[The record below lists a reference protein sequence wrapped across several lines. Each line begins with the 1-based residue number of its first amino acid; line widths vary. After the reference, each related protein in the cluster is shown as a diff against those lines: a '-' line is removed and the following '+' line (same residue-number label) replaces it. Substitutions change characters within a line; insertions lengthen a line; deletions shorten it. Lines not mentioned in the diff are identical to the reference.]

1 MKISILGYVGSGKT
15 YISNYISEMKSVHV
29 LHLDVVKFDKEWKA
43 IDDSLVLPIVSEF
56 MSKDDW
62 IIDGYYKTL
71 LLEERLEKA
80 DMIILML
87 LPRLLCFARAF
98 KRRKSRKKEGY
109 KNDFNWWFVKFA
121 LFGCR
126 SKERQRTYAEIV
138 ERYKDKTVVLKTRKQ
153 VANFMET
160 IK

>member
-1 MKISILGYVGSGKT
+1 MKIAILGYVGSGKT
-15 YISNYISEMKSVHV
+15 YISNYISDKEKVPV
-29 LHLDVVKFDKEWKA
+29 LHLDAVKFDKKWKP
-43 IDDSLVLPIVSEF
+43 IDDSLVLPIVAEF

-71 LLEERLEKA
+71 LFEERLEKA

-98 KRRKSRKKEGY
+98 KRRKARKLEGY
-109 KNDFNWWFVKFA
+109 KNDFNLWFVKFA

-126 SKERQRTYAEIV
+126 SKKRRRAYAEIV
-138 ERYKDKTVVLKTRKQ
+138 ERYKDKTVILKTRKQ

>member
-1 MKISILGYVGSGKT
+1 MKIAFLGYVGSGKT
-15 YISNYISEMKSVHV
+15 YISNYISEKKSIPV
-29 LHLDVVKFDKEWKA
+29 LHLDTIKFDKEWKA
-43 IDDSLVLPIVSEF
+43 IDDSLVLPTVSEF

-62 IIDGYYKTL
+62 IIDGYYKSL
-71 LLEERLEKA
+71 LMDERLESS

-98 KRRKSRKKEGY
+98 KRRKQRKKEGY
-109 KNDFNWWFVKFA
+109 KKDFNWWFVKFT

-126 SKERQRTYAEIV
+126 SKERQQIYAEIV
-138 ERYKDKTVVLKTRKQ
+138 EKYKDKSVVLKTKQ
-153 VANFMET
+153 QVSSLIES